1 MRIKAL
7 LMMAIALPAF
17 AQNSNL
23 TVWETN
29 SAGEQLVQKT
39 KFARV
44 KKKVLIEVNSK
55 EQRQTLVG
63 IGGSF
68 TEATS
73 SVLAR
78 MSKENRQK
86 VIDAYFGP
94 DGARY
99 SLTRTHIGSCDFS
112 KGNYCYDEVK
122 GDTLLEHFSIGYDE
136 TTLLLL
142 IKGAQAVS
150 RDGFKIVASPWSTPY
165 WMKDNQGY
173 VGGALL
179 PECQKVYANYLVK
192 YLEAYKAKGVD
203 IWAMT
208 PVNEPYGNGNNW
220 ESMFFDPKYEAAF
233 VRDYMGPIFE
243 KAGFGNV
250 KILGY
255 DQNRG
260 GIPEWVDAMYS
271 DEATA
276 KYFGGLAVHWYESTV
291 DWLPEMLNKAYQKAP
306 GKLLIETEGC
316 VDAEVPHWKEDAW
329 YWACEGTDWGWDWA
343 PDNQKYLHP
352 KYVPVFRYA
361 RDIIGCLNNW
371 VAGWIDWNMVL
382 DRQGGPNWAKNWCL
396 APVIVDPAADEVYF
410 TPMYYAIS
418 HFSRFLRPDAK
429 VLGVK
434 VGGGEPTTIEEKSKA
449 VMATAV
455 RNPDGSLAV
464 VVINQGNAPVGLDL
478 AVDGKHYKLSINK
491 EAIQTIVL

>member
-1 MRIKAL
+1 M
-7 LMMAIALPAF
+7 
-17 AQNSNL
+17 
-23 TVWETN
+23 
-29 SAGEQLVQKT
+29 
-39 KFARV
+39 
-44 KKKVLIEVNSK
+44 
-55 EQRQTLVG
+55 
-63 IGGSF
+63 
-68 TEATS
+68 
-73 SVLAR
+73 
-78 MSKENRQK
+78 
-86 VIDAYFGP
+86 
-94 DGARY
+94 
-99 SLTRTHIGSCDFS
+99 
-112 KGNYCYDEVK
+112 
-122 GDTLLEHFSIGYDE
+122 
-136 TTLLLL
+136 
-142 IKGAQAVS
+142 
-150 RDGFKIVASPWSTPY
+150 
-165 WMKDNQGY
+165 DNQGY

-233 VRDYMGPIFE
+233 VRDYMAPIFE

-291 DWLPEMLNKAYQKAP
+291 DW
-306 GKLLIETEGC
+306 
-316 VDAEVPHWKEDAW
+316 
-329 YWACEGTDWGWDWA
+329 DWGWDWA

-434 VGGGEPTTIEEKSKA
+434 VGGG
-449 VMATAV
+449 
-455 RNPDGSLAV
+455 SLAV

>member
-136 TTLLLL
+136 TTLLPL
-142 IKGAQAVS
+142 IKGAQAAS
-150 RDGFKIVASPWSTPY
+150 RDGFKIVASPWSVPY

-243 KAGFGNV
+243 RAGFGNV

-260 GIPEWVDAMYS
+260 GI
-271 DEATA
+271 
-276 KYFGGLAVHWYESTV
+276 G
-291 DWLPEMLNKAYQKAP
+291 
-306 GKLLIETEGC
+306 
-316 VDAEVPHWKEDAW
+316 
-329 YWACEGTDWGWDWA
+329 
-343 PDNQKYLHP
+343 
-352 KYVPVFRYA
+352 
-361 RDIIGCLNNW
+361 
-371 VAGWIDWNMVL
+371 
-382 DRQGGPNWAKNWCL
+382 
-396 APVIVDPAADEVYF
+396 
-410 TPMYYAIS
+410 
-418 HFSRFLRPDAK
+418 
-429 VLGVK
+429 
-434 VGGGEPTTIEEKSKA
+434 
-449 VMATAV
+449 
-455 RNPDGSLAV
+455 
-464 VVINQGNAPVGLDL
+464 
-478 AVDGKHYKLSINK
+478 
-491 EAIQTIVL
+491 